1 MSTATEE
8 PPKDQQ
14 TQIQPTP
21 EARKADALSFLRPKV
36 QVDGLTTQAPEPV
49 KPPVKTEEKPPTKTD
64 EKPPT
69 DPKEQSIQELRK
81 SRDEERK
88 QREELQ
94 KQFETKNE
102 TLNKLM
108 AEFEEHKKKPASEDF
123 LKKHQELEA
132 ERNRLD
138 QELRAAALE
147 RSPSFRKEYN
157 DRINMNA
164 SSMVDI
170 MVASGV
176 EQKDAVNA
184 VNTWNE
190 DRFAEFAE
198 NMTLVQKTKF
208 QAAWMQAEQIENE
221 RKAALANADAEW
233 KKRESATQEQQKAQM
248 EQHQKFLQ
256 SEEETMFKELFATEG
271 LKENT
276 ELQQKARDAVQA
288 SYQMQ
293 PRQLMHAVATSRI
306 LADAVLAKDAEIAE
320 MKKKLEEQAEFIKSA
335 KEGVARVSPTDSAE
349 KPEDKKARAQ
359 SFLNPKVVAQ

>member
-1 MSTATEE
+1 MITATEE
-8 PPKDQQ
+8 PPKEQQ
-14 TQIQPTP
+14 TQVQSTP

-49 KPPVKTEEKPPTKTD
+49 KAKVEPPKEEKPPVI
-64 EKPPT
+64 PPT

-94 KQFETKNE
+94 KQFE
-102 TLNKLM
+102 
-108 AEFEEHKKKPASEDF
+108 AEKAERAKILAEYEEHKKKPASEDF

-221 RKAALANADAEW
+221 RKAALANADAE
-233 KKRESATQEQQKAQM
+233 RESATQEQQKAQM
-248 EQHQKFLQ
+248 EQHQQFLK
-256 SEEETMFKELFATEG
+256 SEEDTMFRELFATEG

-335 KEGVARVSPTDSAE
+335 KEGVARVSPTDPGD
-349 KPEDKKARAQ
+349 KPEDRKAKAQ
-359 SFLNPKVVAQ
+359 GFLNPKVVAQ